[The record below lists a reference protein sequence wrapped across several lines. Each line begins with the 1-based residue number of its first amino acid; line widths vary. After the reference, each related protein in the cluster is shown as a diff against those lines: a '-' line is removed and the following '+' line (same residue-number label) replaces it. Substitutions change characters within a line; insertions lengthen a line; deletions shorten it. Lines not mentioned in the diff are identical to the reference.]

1 MCDFGL
7 IAMLWGLPFF
17 SPSRKNSI
25 FLLYVSSF
33 TIPLYFYGVYFVLG
47 SIIKNK
53 IKRIS
58 IRIEWSTN
66 IGSNKLFPLN
76 TNALLPL
83 LL

>member
-7 IAMLWGLPFF
+7 IAMLSGLPFF
-17 SPSRKNSI
+17 SPSRKNTI
-25 FLLYVSSF
+25 FLLYVSF

-53 IKRIS
+53 IKRIF

-76 TNALLPL
+76 TNALLSL